1 MLRVTSEEGCYVLAE
16 FNVILEQYRIGDY
29 AGLIGLLISL
39 VGFCFT
45 IKAVLNSKAA
55 SEQATA
61 AVESMRGDMRRS
73 ETVSDF
79 ATALAVMEEIK
90 RMHRSD
96 NLIFLPDRYASLK
109 KFLVSIR
116 TSNPLLTEKD
126 QIVIQSAIAK
136 FSSMETVIEASIR
149 NAKPI
154 EHAKMNGQM
163 SKHYDSIQ
171 ALLVKIKSEIGGA
184 A

>member
-1 MLRVTSEEGCYVLAE
+1 MLTE
-16 FNVILEQYRIGDY
+16 FNKFLELYRIGDY

-39 VGFCFT
+39 IGFYFT
-45 IKAVLNSKAA
+45 IKATLNSKAS

-61 AVESMRGDMRRS
+61 AVESMRDDMRRG
-73 ETVSDF
+73 ETVADF
-79 ATALAVMEEIK
+79 ATALAIMEEIK

-96 NLIFLPDRYASLK
+96 SLTFLPDRYASLK

-126 QIVIQSAIAK
+126 QIGIQSAIAK
-136 FSSMETVIEASIR
+136 FSSMETLIETSIR

-154 EHAKMNGQM
+154 EHAKLNGQM
-163 SKHYDSIQ
+163 SRHYDVIQ
-171 ALLVKIKSEIGGA
+171 TLLVRIKNEIGGGA
-184 A
+184 